1 MHRSSRQEALARSS
15 SHIASRS
22 GSLSHLVGQPV
33 STSPTKRERINATSD
48 LRKAQSLWNNSQPST
63 HPTTARD
70 AQVTFT
76 FKDVPHDRRSEAKV
90 VWTRHFQSEQNMI
103 EQRYENQL
111 PKSSKLIKGMQLEGV
126 AFLQSA
132 LQGVFDKLTRTVEQ
146 LGNQLDKGDADYLVT
161 RYFNDCIQILVAYL
175 QNCSLDVSEEEGL
188 LRDRGTSG
196 DWIKLIDAVVL
207 WNKVYMRHLDFLR
220 QRDELLEQ
228 FTQQFEES
236 EEENLI
242 LKDVLTHSSGGRCE
256 VVIKRTFEDKA
267 RPKATLRNKSTNAP
281 EEGHPGFCLP
291 SKPVS
296 ARTVSALELLEKA
309 VPFAS
314 ERGIDVSALAS
325 ALKSLSEEDAEPKV
339 GTAASAA
346 KTVEELLAEI
356 TKPMAKIRTDQALSQ
371 RSTAPTKMDLS
382 VQTAPDVIQKHD
394 AQSGVD
400 KPIPRFESVCIQA
413 DMQHPAEQKLYD
425 AAMRINTLEE
435 KLEHALRKHSEDLT
449 TITKKAEIERQTL
462 KTEYE
467 IEKHRL
473 MQEKY
478 ELTTWLQDAERA
490 KQSAANTTEKLEAD
504 IANLTRVL
512 DSLSSQNNEL
522 NREKREVETSKAALA
537 AELATLKGTYACI
550 EAQYLTSTADAKDL
564 KEKVDSLQKGLSEAR
579 KQLADLERERVQW
592 EKTASDA
599 IHAERAAVTQFQE
612 IQEEIA
618 RVQDSNQK
626 LSDSSLELERM
637 LQIANVKNKELTNL
651 LNVLM
656 KFPDASLG
664 HDVALSDLPLADEA
678 DKILKDMINS
688 NNLRISLLE
697 QKNNEFR
704 VLRLQQSSR
713 ITASVQGKP
722 EPKTALYDNH
732 ALQRAT
738 DAIVIRHLEEQA
750 AIRVA
755 AAAAAATK
763 STAGILQATAGA
775 NISRPRPQSPSPPA
789 LLAAW
794 GPSAAMA
801 SQPSVP
807 DTTRHRSAGMGT
819 TRYPPNPE
827 LESFP
832 SSPSKAE
839 RQIRQY
845 HVTHQHT
852 VPRKEAQGPP
862 ITRKLRWN
870 IP

>member
-1 MHRSSRQEALARSS
+1 MHRTSHQEALARSS
-15 SHIASRS
+15 PHITSRS

-63 HPTTARD
+63 HSTTAKD

-76 FKDVPHDRRSEAKV
+76 VKDVPHDRRSEAKV
-90 VWTRHFQSEQNMI
+90 VWTRHFQSEQSMI

-126 AFLQSA
+126 SFLQSA

-146 LGNQLDKGDADYLVT
+146 LGNQMDKGDADYLVT

-175 QNCSLDVSEEEGL
+175 QNCSLDMSEEEDL

-220 QRDELLEQ
+220 QRDDLLDQ
-228 FTQQFEES
+228 FTRQFEES

-256 VVIKRTFEDKA
+256 VVIKRTVEDKA
-267 RPKATLRNKSTNAP
+267 RPKATLRNKGTNAP
-281 EEGHPGFCLP
+281 EEGRPGFGLP

-325 ALKSLSEEDAEPKV
+325 ALKSLSEEDADPRV

-346 KTVEELLAEI
+346 KSVGELLAEI
-356 TKPMAKIRTDQALSQ
+356 TKPMAKVRTDQAHFQAS
-371 RSTAPTKMDLS
+371 APTKMDLS
-382 VQTAPDVIQKHD
+382 VQTTPDVIQKLD

-400 KPIPRFESVCIQA
+400 KPVPRFESVCIQA
-413 DMQHPAEQKLYD
+413 DLQHPAEQKLYD
-425 AAMRINTLEE
+425 AAMRIKTLEE
-435 KLEHALRKHSEDLT
+435 KLEHALRKHAEDLS

-478 ELTTWLQDAERA
+478 ELTTWLQEAERA
-490 KQSAANTTEKLEAD
+490 KQSAANTIEKLEAD

-522 NREKREVETSKAALA
+522 SREKREVEMSKATLA

-564 KEKVDSLQKGLSEAR
+564 KEKVDLLQKGLSEAR
-579 KQLADLERERVQW
+579 KQLADLERERIQW
-592 EKTASDA
+592 EKTASES
-599 IHAERAAVTQFQE
+599 IHAERAAVTQVQE

-637 LQIANVKNKELTNL
+637 LQIANVKNKELTNV
-651 LNVLM
+651 LNVVM

-664 HDVALSDLPLADEA
+664 HDVALSDLPLADEV

-722 EPKTALYDNH
+722 ETKTALYDNH
-732 ALQRAT
+732 SLQRAT

-755 AAAAAATK
+755 AAAAVATK

-775 NISRPRPQSPSPPA
+775 NISRTRPQSPSPPA

-794 GPSAAMA
+794 GPSAAIA

-807 DTTRHRSAGMGT
+807 DTTRHRSAGTGI

-827 LESFP
+827 HESFP
-832 SSPSKAE
+832 SSRSKAE

-845 HVTHQHT
+845 HVTHQQT
-852 VPRKEAQGPP
+852 VPRKDVQGPP